1 MGLQKYYANKADPQ
15 DDGAI
20 VWRNT
25 QYLGGPSVASVQNC
39 RLENLQGD
47 MRAMVYVQG
56 EADTW
61 FSIPAKFYLFGKV
74 LNGYLTGDGEGNLVC
89 RHCYY

>member
-1 MGLQKYYANKADPQ
+1 MSLAKYRSDKSEPQKDGSIVWYAN
-15 DDGAI
+15 
-20 VWRNT
+20 WM
-25 QYLGGPSVASVQNC
+25 GGPSLSKVTNC

-47 MRAMVYVQG
+47 MRATVYVQG

-61 FSIPAKFYLFGKV
+61 FSIPAKCYLFGKV
-74 LNGYLTGDGEGNLVC
+74 LNGYLTSDDDRNLVF